1 MKVAI
6 VGSRSLDIEIPEGI
20 IPENTTEI
28 ISGAAKGIDKAARSY
43 ALNHRILIT
52 EILPEY
58 DLYGKQAP
66 LRRNDYIIELCDA
79 VYAFWDGKSKGT
91 YYVINQS
98 RRHGKSVYVYVWDGE
113 SFKLCPEA

>member
-6 VGSRSLDIEIPEGI
+6 VGSRSLDTNIPEGI

-28 ISGAAKGIDKAARSY
+28 ISGSANGIDKAARSY
-43 ALNHRILIT
+43 ALNHRIPIT

-58 DLYGKQAP
+58 NLYGKLAP
-66 LRRNDYIIELCDA
+66 LRRNDYIIKLCDA
-79 VYAFWDGKSKGT
+79 VYAFWDGKSRGT

-98 RRHGKSVYVYVWDGE
+98 RKLGKPVYVYVWDGE
-113 SFKLCPEA
+113 GFRYVP